1 MSVVR
6 FVEPKK
12 FSEMNPESKVVVYYW
27 ETPALDSALEK
38 MECPTLRSKDRLFV
52 SSKLIDCHKDWKE
65 LEVHSDHFGT
75 WCVVC
80 KVKDLFKAVSA
91 LLDQV
96 RSEYDHELRHL
107 RTYAAAA
114 IAQDKFQI
122 AGW

>member
-12 FSEMNPESKVVVYYW
+12 FSELDPESKVAVYYW
-27 ETPALDSALEK
+27 ETPAQDSALEK

-52 SSKLIDCHKDWKE
+52 SDKLNDCHKDWKE

-80 KVKDLFKAVSA
+80 KVKDLFEA
-91 LLDQV
+91 LSVLVEQV
-96 RSEYDHELRHL
+96 KSEYDHELRCMHA
-107 RTYAAAA
+107 YAAAA
-114 IAQDKFQI
+114 IVQDKLQI